1 MNPSPPPAPRI
12 LIVED
17 EAVTALDLSGQLRQM
32 GCEVCGIADTFESA
46 VATARRERPDL
57 ILMDVRL
64 RDGDDGVEA
73 AMRICADHETAV
85 VFLSAHSDD
94 TTLHRALAVAPFGYL
109 VKPFRARELKLAI
122 QVALSKQAK
131 DARAA
136 RELGELALSD
146 PLTGLGNRRK
156 MDAAL
161 ADEWSRAARERRPLA
176 ALVVDV
182 DHFKPYN
189 DLHGHLAGDQ
199 CLKLLAATISPLCGR
214 PGDLVCRWGGDEFL
228 VLLPATDEA
237 GAARLAR
244 AILAAAGALRL
255 PHGASNV
262 SPVVTVSV
270 GSAAVV
276 PSDKD
281 SPEGLVRR
289 ADEALYA
296 AKKAGGNRAVAAGPR
311 RPRR

>member
-1 MNPSPPPAPRI
+1 MNPPPPPFPRI

-17 EAVTALDLSGQLRQM
+17 EAVTALDLSGELRQM
-32 GCEVCGIADTFESA
+32 GCEVCGIADTYDSA
-46 VATARRERPDL
+46 VATARQERPDL

-73 AMRICADHETAV
+73 AMRICAEHETAI

-94 TTLHRALAVAPFGYL
+94 TTLNRALSVAPFSYL

-122 QVALSKQAK
+122 QVALCKRAK
-131 DARAA
+131 DALAS
-136 RELGELALSD
+136 RELGELALTD

-156 MDAAL
+156 MDVAL
-161 ADEWSRAARERRPLA
+161 ADEWSRAARERQQLA

-199 CLKLLAATISPLCGR
+199 CLKLLAATIRPLCGR

-228 VLLPATDEA
+228 VLLPATDAA
-237 GAARLAR
+237 GAARIAR
-244 AILAAAGALRL
+244 AILAGASALRL

-276 PSDKD
+276 PSDED
-281 SPEGLVRR
+281 SLECLVRR

-296 AKKAGGNRAVAAGPR
+296 AKKAGGNRGLCAGSR
-311 RPRR
+311 RRSR

>member
-1 MNPSPPPAPRI
+1 MNPPPSAPRI

-17 EAVTALDLSGQLRQM
+17 EAVTALDLSGELRQM
-32 GCEVCGIADTFESA
+32 GCEVCGIADTFETA
-46 VATARRERPDL
+46 VATAQREHPDL

-73 AMRICADHETAV
+73 AMRICAERETAV

-94 TTLHRALAVAPFGYL
+94 ATLNRALSVVPFGYL
-109 VKPFRARELKLAI
+109 VKPFRARELKVAI
-122 QVALSKQAK
+122 QVALSKHAK
-131 DARAA
+131 DAASS
-136 RELGELALSD
+136 RELGELVLTD

-156 MDAAL
+156 MDAVL
-161 ADEWSRAARERRPLA
+161 GDEWARAAREQKPLA

-182 DHFKPYN
+182 DNFKPYN

-199 CLKLLAATISPLCGR
+199 CLKLLAATIRPLCGR

-228 VLLPATDEA
+228 VLLPGTNEA
-237 GAARLAR
+237 GAARIAR
-244 AILAAAGALRL
+244 AILAGTNALRL

-276 PSDKD
+276 PCDQD

-289 ADEALYA
+289 ADAALYA
-296 AKKAGGNRAVAAGPR
+296 AKKAGGNRGLSGTPR
-311 RPRR
+311 RRRR